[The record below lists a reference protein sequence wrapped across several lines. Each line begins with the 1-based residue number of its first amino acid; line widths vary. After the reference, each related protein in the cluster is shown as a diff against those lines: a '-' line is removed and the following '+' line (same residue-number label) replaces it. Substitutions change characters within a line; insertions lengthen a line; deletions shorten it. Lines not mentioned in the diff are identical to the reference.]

1 MSTVFPPGEI
11 DSGAFQG
18 QDPHSCQESRRAVP
32 RNSALFGTSDA
43 EDAGTVYDSQSL
55 SRRDPYGR
63 AAGTEEVGAVA
74 ETSSDSDLQSM
85 HDELEGMREENRRL
99 IQRRDQEI
107 DSVAA
112 VEARLLAVRL
122 EQRRLTQTVLELRA
136 RIESLNSQ

>member
-1 MSTVFPPGEI
+1 M
-11 DSGAFQG
+11 
-18 QDPHSCQESRRAVP
+18 P